1 MTSSKTVEPNAGLL
15 KIPSCALAFSFGA
28 GFSPW
33 APGSAGAL
41 VAFPLFAILQFVPL
55 WMVVAALLVFL
66 VMGCIACGRATQILG
81 KQDHGAIVWDE
92 TFGMLLVLLLAPS
105 SLWWWVLAF
114 VAFRFFDIVKP
125 WPVRYAD
132 VYADGGVAIMFDDI
146 LAAVY
151 AVAFLWL
158 ATIATSVLLT
168 G

>member
-1 MTSSKTVEPNAGLL
+1 MEPYAGLL
-15 KIPSCALAFSFGA
+15 KTPSCALALSFGA

-41 VAFPLFAILQFVPL
+41 VAFPLFAIMQLAPL
-55 WMVVAALLVFL
+55 WIVVAALLLFL
-66 VMGCIACGRATQILG
+66 VLGCIACGRASRILG
-81 KQDHGAIVWDE
+81 KQDHSAIVWDE
-92 TFGMLLVLLLAPS
+92 TFGMLLVLLLTPAGPW
-105 SLWWWVLAF
+105 LWVLAF

-132 VYADGGVAIMFDDI
+132 VYAEGGIAIMFDDI
-146 LAAVY
+146 LAAIY

-158 ATIATSVLLT
+158 ASTATSVLFT